1 MTDWSDHILLSF
13 GDSFTFGD
21 GLLSPPNVKVDNMAI
36 PYKTYATKT
45 KNKSYTKILSD
56 KMNFKGHL
64 NFGIPGGSNSN
75 SIRMLVE
82 FLQQNPELDR
92 SKIFVLFGFTN
103 IFRDTM
109 SYTNANDAKIYR
121 PFTAPQ
127 MADTLHKSS
136 VNSKSGEDSY
146 KISSIV
152 FHELKMVYDY
162 LNQIRILKEI
172 VESQNIKYLIFDLVN
187 DFDYSTIKDDP
198 DYDWSLFHLYYP
210 AEEDQA
216 RKLNLKFESKIIR
229 NAEEILRCNDLKHR
243 INISEIVQ
251 QTHTM
256 FDGTIF
262 EGLDTSIFNLI
273 EYMHYWA
280 IIKHGFLSSDGN
292 PYLKRYISK
301 IDNAHWNEDGH
312 KVAASIIQSWIEQ
325 QDYSYL
331 EK

>member
-21 GLLSPPNVKVDNMAI
+21 GLLPHPTTKVDNMA
-36 PYKTYATKT
+36 YSTDT
-45 KNKSYTKILSD
+45 KNRAYTKILSD

-64 NFGIPGGSNSN
+64 NFGIPGGSNAN
-75 SIRMLVE
+75 SVRMLVE

-103 IFRDTM
+103 IFRDTA
-109 SYTNANDAKIYR
+109 SYTNENDAKLYR
-121 PFTAPQ
+121 PFTAAQ
-127 MADTLHKSS
+127 MADSLHKCS
-136 VNSKSGEDSY
+136 VNSSSKTDSY

-152 FHELKMVYDY
+152 FHELKIIYEY
-162 LNQIRILKEI
+162 LNQMRILKEI
-172 VESQNIKYLIFDLVN
+172 VESQNIKYLIFDIVN

-198 DYDWSLFHLYYP
+198 DYDHSLFHLHYP
-210 AEEDQA
+210 AEEDQV

-229 NAEEILRCNDLKHR
+229 NSKELLKGNGFKHR
-243 INISEIVQ
+243 INIKEITQ

-256 FDGTIF
+256 FDGTIH
-262 EGLDTSIFNLI
+262 EWSIPLFNLI
-273 EYMHYWA
+273 GYMHSWA
-280 IIKHGFLSSDGN
+280 IIKYGFSSTGDN
-292 PYLKRYISK
+292 PYLKKYISK

-312 KVAASIIQSWIEQ
+312 KVAADIIKSWIDK